1 MGGRFALATI
11 EAFSDQIENAILLAP
26 DGITEDSVYQAA
38 TRSRIARHIFKQ
50 VLKNNHKFYGFTD
63 LLERMGMVHTSVVKF
78 AKMMVNTPEKQAQ
91 LFNAWVGFR
100 NLNFDL
106 KKIVQLI
113 DNKHINLQIFMGKY
127 DKVLPIKNVF
137 PLTKRLKNYELII
150 LESSHGK
157 LVEKTIAYFLTTKA
171 PRR

>member
-11 EAFSDQIENAILLAP
+11 EAFSDKIEKAILLAP
-26 DGITEDSVYQAA
+26 DGITEDPVYQAA
-38 TRSRIARHIFKQ
+38 TRSRIARHIFKK

-63 LLERMGMVHTSVVKF
+63 LMVRMGILHTSVVKF
-78 AKMMVNTPEKQAQ
+78 AKMMVNTSEKQTQ

-100 NLNFDL
+100 NLNFDIEKL
-106 KKIVQLI
+106 IQLI
-113 DNKHINLQIFMGKY
+113 NNQNVKLVIFMGKY

-137 PLTKRLKNYELII
+137 PLTKHLKNYELNI

-157 LVEKTIAYFLTTKA
+157 LVEKTVAFYLATNA
-171 PRR
+171 PRP